1 MATWLFYLSKMQIT
15 NAKFL
20 EKLWELLARSSCSS
34 SFIQKANEWSQWSNN
49 SFLFVTSTFY
59 MCWNLR
65 VKSSNSTSQSSIFN
79 FQTLQNYRQLMEVWD
94 GCLEKNL
101 ETEVP
106 WRIISLRSPYDVIQV
121 FLRDQRKLQ
130 NLFHHRQSIESTSSR
145 SNIGSWKSKNGKVV
159 SWNNRKNV
167 IARKQWFF
175 DTVKSK
181 VEKSISL
188 KNYLFPEKTEHW
200 TTGHW
205 SNTSLFQDW
214 HQNLLRIIHPMYV
227 RVSY

>member
-20 EKLWELLARSSCSS
+20 EKLWESLARSSCSS

-59 MCWNLR
+59 MYWNLR

-101 ETEVP
+101 ETEVQ
-106 WRIISLRSPYDVIQV
+106 WRIISCGAHMMSFKFFYGINVSFKIY
-121 FLRDQRKLQ
+121 
-130 NLFHHRQSIESTSSR
+130 SIT
-145 SNIGSWKSKNGKVV
+145 
-159 SWNNRKNV
+159 
-167 IARKQWFF
+167 
-175 DTVKSK
+175 D
-181 VEKSISL
+181 
-188 KNYLFPEKTEHW
+188 
-200 TTGHW
+200 
-205 SNTSLFQDW
+205 
-214 HQNLLRIIHPMYV
+214 NLLKALPAEAILAVESQKTAKLSLETTERM
-227 RVSY
+227 